1 VPTTA
6 LAHFQQDISRAR
18 AIANHAG
25 PLPSGTPAELLLRS
39 DLLRSA
45 WMFAVG
51 GLDAYYCDAY
61 TDVVAAAIISKNRHP
76 GMLLPDFFYEI
87 KFPIRAILEQY
98 TNNQNWRWRMAARRM
113 MERENVLSLDTV
125 RSLFNRFFRDQHKF
139 FRQILEGWVLHA
151 NARRR
156 VFGISRNRYNALLA
170 HQRGPALDG
179 AWERMQD
186 RFDAI
191 IQRRHDCIHNCD
203 RPRVSPQPLRAPDI
217 VQNVIEDV
225 EFLVLRSDEHINA
238 EFRQFLLNCGCPP
251 AIVAQ
256 AGY

>member
-1 VPTTA
+1 
-6 LAHFQQDISRAR
+6 
-18 AIANHAG
+18 
-25 PLPSGTPAELLLRS
+25 
-39 DLLRSA
+39 LRSA

-61 TDVVAAAIISKNRHP
+61 TDVVAAAIISKSRYPAMVLP
-76 GMLLPDFFYEI
+76 GFFYEI

-139 FRQILEGWVLHA
+139 FRQILPAWLSYPD
-151 NARRR
+151 ARRR
-156 VFGISRNRYNALLA
+156 VFGISANRFNALPLN
-170 HQRGPALDG
+170 QRSATLDG
-179 AWERMQD
+179 AWEWMQD
-186 RFDAI
+186 RFETI

-203 RPRVSPQPLRAPDI
+203 RPRVLPQPLRASEI
-217 VQNVIEDV
+217 VLNVIEDV
-225 EFLVLRSDEHINA
+225 EFLVLRSDEHINT
-238 EFRQFLLNCGCPP
+238 EFRQFLVDRSCPS
-251 AIVAQ
+251 AIIAQ

>member
-1 VPTTA
+1 MPTTA
-6 LAHFQQDISRAR
+6 PAHFQQDINRAH
-18 AIANHAG
+18 AIVNHAG
-25 PLPSGTPAELLLRS
+25 PLSTGTPAEQLLPS
-39 DLLRSA
+39 DLLRSG

-76 GMLLPDFFYEI
+76 AMVLPGFFYEI

-151 NARRR
+151 HARRR
-156 VFGISRNRYNALLA
+156 VFGISGNRYNTLPPD
-170 HQRGPALDG
+170 QQG
-179 AWERMQD
+179 A
-186 RFDAI
+186 A
-191 IQRRHDCIHNCD
+191 
-203 RPRVSPQPLRAPDI
+203 
-217 VQNVIEDV
+217 
-225 EFLVLRSDEHINA
+225 
-238 EFRQFLLNCGCPP
+238 
-251 AIVAQ
+251 
-256 AGY
+256 